1 MPLLLKL
8 IFSSCGLCYNI
19 PAYWGIQYDVQM
31 LLEKY
36 LNASEKHFNTIWIFL
51 STFICKKLIWW
62 PHRTNTVAGRRAEIY
77 FINTD
82 WRTIL
87 PVCPFFKLSVMS
99 DGIYP
104 HALNHRWNSIAYT
117 KYRSILFF
125 IGEEEK
131 GLQKW
136 KKCEIQKSVL
146 TSDVHFL
153 IV

>member
-1 MPLLLKL
+1 
-8 IFSSCGLCYNI
+8 
-19 PAYWGIQYDVQM
+19 M

-136 KKCEIQKSVL
+136 KKWDTEVCADLRCPLPDSLNIQQRNWKAQKEL
-146 TSDVHFL
+146 FHIL
-153 IV
+153 ILPYNIE